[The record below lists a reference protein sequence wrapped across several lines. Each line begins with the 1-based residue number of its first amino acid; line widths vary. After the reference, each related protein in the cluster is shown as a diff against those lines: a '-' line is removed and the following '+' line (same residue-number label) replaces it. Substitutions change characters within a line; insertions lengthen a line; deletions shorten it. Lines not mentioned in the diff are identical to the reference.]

1 MADELTNID
10 TGIGAAIRAARF
22 SRGLT
27 QSDLAAHLGITR
39 ATLASYEIGRR
50 KISAETL
57 IQIAHLCGKPL
68 LFFDPLASQ
77 VNANRPTA
85 DTSQDE
91 QPALQALIQT
101 LKLRPD
107 ALPLVIEFLEAWLND
122 QQISRA

>member
-1 MADELTNID
+1 MTDELTNID
-10 TGIGAAIRAARF
+10 TRIGVAIRAARF

-68 LFFDPLASQ
+68 LFFDPLAPQ
-77 VNANRPTA
+77 GNATRPTA
-85 DTSQDE
+85 DEMQDE
-91 QPALQALIQT
+91 QPALQALIQA

-107 ALPLVIEFLEAWLND
+107 ALPLVMEFLEAWLND
-122 QQISRA
+122 QQISSA